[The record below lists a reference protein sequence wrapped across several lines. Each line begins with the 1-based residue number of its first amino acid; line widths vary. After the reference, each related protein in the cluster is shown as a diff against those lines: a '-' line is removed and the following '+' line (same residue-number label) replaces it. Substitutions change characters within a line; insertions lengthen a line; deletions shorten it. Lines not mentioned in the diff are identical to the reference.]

1 MYRPKPSF
9 PRPAH
14 GEACGG
20 EGFPVYS
27 RHVYVL
33 ANVQY
38 HFWSSVRVLSAFRAQ
53 RMRTSVSSTA
63 SKRLFY
69 YGVKKRT
76 FPNCFFVMLS
86 AKLAVKNASLMT
98 DCKRNVLVKW

>member
-1 MYRPKPSF
+1 
-9 PRPAH
+9 
-14 GEACGG
+14 
-20 EGFPVYS
+20 
-27 RHVYVL
+27 
-33 ANVQY
+33 
-38 HFWSSVRVLSAFRAQ
+38 
-53 RMRTSVSSTA
+53 MRTSVSSTA

-76 FPNCFFVMLS
+76 FPNCFYVMLS